1 MPVEVE
7 VDIDEEGDSRDD
19 LDAHVVL
26 AVELAEEVVVLLL
39 ELGLRYVMRE
49 TMCVMRMMPVEAGQ
63 RVAERMLARRGSDEV
78 LLLLEADRGPRPMP

>member
-1 MPVEVE
+1 M
-7 VDIDEEGDSRDD
+7 
-19 LDAHVVL
+19 
-26 AVELAEEVVVLLL
+26 ELAEEVVVLLL

-49 TMCVMRMMPVEAGQ
+49 TMCVKRMMPVEAGQ